1 MQPPMSCNMPH
12 RSFFILLFLL
22 TGFTVAAQLYPVK
35 GKVRT
40 AQGEPIPFATLQV
53 KAQNAGTITLEDGS
67 FELSVPTGSYRL
79 VVSRVGFRTTEQSL
93 TVRDSIHSLIIT
105 LDEEAT
111 SLSEVVVRAKLR
123 DRAEEIMRQVIRRK
137 DSIRSAAGAYSFK
150 AYTKAV
156 LLDSGS
162 RSAEANLTMAEIVSG
177 IDTDGKGKIKEQRL
191 AVRGSHNSKRLFY
204 LSVTEGDFSLFNNL
218 VSVPALSPTP
228 FVSPVSRS
236 GLLAYQFRTIK
247 TKRSGRYRLYTFS
260 VKPLGVTNATVE
272 GEITV
277 SDSAWT
283 VLHARYSFPGYHMQE
298 YDFFEVEQ
306 DFGFVQDQAWMLT
319 RQQLRYR
326 TRGARKVSN
335 GQTTTV
341 YSDFQLNRH
350 FAQRHFGA
358 ELSSTTEEA
367 YERDSGWWSGA
378 RTESLNRREAARVQ
392 EDFRIQEYTKTER
405 FLDSIDRAVNRVTWL
420 KLGFFGQSF
429 RDHKKEQ
436 VLHLAPLTSF
446 IQPFAFGGLRLRLSA
461 NFSKTFP
468 SRKYIDLTTDVS
480 YGFRNN
486 DVNGSIDFYRRYNP
500 FNRGFYTFS
509 AGRAFAF
516 INEGDAWINMI
527 QRNNFYLNQYL
538 GAGYGIEIANGLVV
552 STNIQVAFRQSVEG
566 YKTGKLADSLLVG
579 YVGENNQPIAFESYR
594 ALYGKWKLQYTP
606 GQQYRREPK
615 EKVILGSRWP
625 TFYVQWEKGIPEV
638 ASSDVDFDY
647 LEFGLE
653 QVLKLGL
660 AGVSR
665 YSIRTG
671 DFLNQKNL
679 KFIDFKFQRRGD
691 PFLFMNPNRS
701 FQALDSTFAV
711 FDRYVEAHFFHEFN
725 GLFLNKIPLFKKLQ
739 LREVGGIGFLSAP
752 ERNLQYGEL
761 YLGVERS
768 FQSPFN
774 PLDRIKLG
782 VYVVSSTA
790 NSFREPVQFK
800 IGFTTWDKRKNRW
813 F

>member
-1 MQPPMSCNMPH
+1 MS
-12 RSFFILLFLL
+12 
-22 TGFTVAAQLYPVK
+22 AQLYPVR

-40 AQGEPIPFATLQV
+40 QLGEVVPFATVVV
-53 KAQNAGTITLEDGS
+53 KAQNAGTITLDDGS
-67 FELSVPTGSYRL
+67 FEFSLPKGFYQL
-79 VVSRVGFRTTEQSL
+79 VVSRVGFKTTEQSII
-93 TVRDSIHSLIIT
+93 VADSVPSVNII
-105 LDEEAT
+105 LEEEAT
-111 SLSEVVVRAKLR
+111 SLAEVVVRARAR
-123 DRAEEIMRQVIRRK
+123 DRAEEIMRQVIRKK
-137 DSIRSAAGAYSFK
+137 DSIHSAAGPHSFK

-177 IDTDGKGKIKEQRL
+177 IDADGKGKIKEQRL

-204 LSVTEGDFSLFNNL
+204 LSVTEGNFSLFNNL
-218 VSVPALSPTP
+218 ISVPALSPTP

-236 GLLAYQFRTIK
+236 GLLAYQFKTIK
-247 TKRSGRYRLYTFS
+247 TKRSGKYRVYTFS

-272 GEITV
+272 GQLTV

-283 VLHARYSFPGYHMQE
+283 VLHARFSFPEYHLQE

-306 DFGFVQDQAWMLT
+306 DFGFVQGQAWMLT

-326 TRGARKVSN
+326 TRGARKISS
-335 GQTTTV
+335 GQTTTAF
-341 YSDFQLNRH
+341 SEFQLNRR
-350 FAQRHFGA
+350 FAPRHFGV
-358 ELSSTTEEA
+358 ELSATSSEA
-367 YERDSGWWSGA
+367 YERDSMWWTAA
-378 RTESLNRREAARVQ
+378 RTESLTRREAARVR
-392 EDFRIQEYTKTER
+392 EDFRMQEYVKTEHY
-405 FLDSIDRAVNRVTWL
+405 LDSIDRAVNRVTWL

-446 IQPFAFGGLRLRLSA
+446 VQPFAFGGLRLRLSA

-468 SRKYIDLTTDVS
+468 SRKYIDLTTDLS

-486 DVNGSIDFYRRYNP
+486 DVNGSVDFYRRYNP
-500 FNRGFYTFS
+500 FNRGYYTFS

-538 GAGYGIEIANGLVV
+538 GAGYGIEIVNGLVV
-552 STNIQVAFRQSVEG
+552 STNMQMAFRQSVQG
-566 YKTGKLADSLLVG
+566 YKTGKLADSLLVD
-579 YVGENNQPIAFESYR
+579 YIGENNEAVDFASYR
-594 ALYGKWKLQYTP
+594 AVYGKWKLQYTP

-615 EKVILGSRWP
+615 EKLILGSRWP
-625 TFYVQWEKGIPEV
+625 TFYVQWEKGIPGIA
-638 ASSDVDFDY
+638 ASQVDFDY
-647 LEFGLE
+647 FEFGME

-671 DFLNQKNL
+671 DFLNQKDL
-679 KFIDFKFQRRGD
+679 KFIDYKFQRRGD

-725 GLFLNKIPLFKKLQ
+725 GLFLNKIPLLKKLQ

-752 ERNLQYGEL
+752 ERKLQYGEL
-761 YLGVERS
+761 YLGIERS
-768 FQSPFN
+768 FESPFN

-782 VYVVSSTA
+782 VYVVTSTA

-800 IGFTTWDKRKNRW
+800 VGFTTWDKRKNRW

>member
-1 MQPPMSCNMPH
+1 MYRKH
-12 RSFFILLFLL
+12 LLFFSCLL
-22 TGFTVAAQLYPVK
+22 CSLTVAAQLYPVQ
-35 GKVRT
+35 GRVQT
-40 AQGEPIPFATLQV
+40 AGSEAIPFATVRV
-53 KAQNAGTITLEDGS
+53 KDHPTGTITLDDGR
-67 FELSVPTGSYRL
+67 FELLLATGSYQL
-79 VVSRVGFRTTEQSL
+79 IVSRVGYKTTEQSVI
-93 TVRDSIHSLIIT
+93 VRDSAHSVTIII
-105 LDEEAT
+105 DEEAR
-111 SLSEVVVRAKLR
+111 SLSEVVVKVRAR
-123 DRAEEIMRQVIRRK
+123 DRAEEIMRQVIRKK
-137 DSIRSAAGAYSFK
+137 DSIQSAAGARSFK

-162 RSAEANLTMAEIVSG
+162 RSTEANLTMAEIVSL
-177 IDTDGKGKIKEQRL
+177 IDTDGKGKMKEQRL
-191 AVRGSHNSKRLFY
+191 AVRGSHNHKRLFY
-204 LSVTEGDFSLFNNL
+204 LSATEGDFSLFHNL
-218 VSVPALSPTP
+218 ISVPALSPTP

-236 GLLAYQFRTIK
+236 GLLAYQFKTIK
-247 TKRSGRYRLYTFS
+247 TKRSGRYRVYTFS
-260 VKPLGVTNATVE
+260 VKPLGITNATVE
-272 GEITV
+272 GELTV

-283 VLHARYSFPGYHMQE
+283 VLHARFSFPQYHLQE
-298 YDFFEVEQ
+298 YEFFEVEQ
-306 DFGFVQDQAWMLT
+306 DFRFVQDQAWLLS

-326 TRGARKVSN
+326 SRGARKVST

-341 YSDFQLNRH
+341 FSDFQLNRE
-350 FAQRHFGA
+350 FAPRHFGA
-358 ELSSTTEEA
+358 ELSATTAEA
-367 YERDSGWWSGA
+367 YERDSMWWSAA
-378 RTESLNRREAARVQ
+378 RTEKLTRREAARAE
-392 EDFRIQEYTKTER
+392 EDFRMQEYVKTEH

-468 SRKYIDLTTDVS
+468 SRKYIDLTTDLS

-486 DVNGSIDFYRRYNP
+486 DVNGSVDFYRRYNP
-500 FNRGFYTFS
+500 FNRGFYSFS

-552 STNIQVAFRQSVEG
+552 TANIQVAFRQSVQG
-566 YKTGKLADSLLVG
+566 YKTGKLADSLLVD
-579 YVGENNQPIAFESYR
+579 YVGENNQAVAFEPYR

-606 GQQYRREPK
+606 AQQYRREPK

-625 TFYVQWEKGIPEV
+625 TFYVQWEKGIPAIA
-638 ASSDVDFDY
+638 ASQVDFDY
-647 LEFGLE
+647 LEFGIE

-665 YSIRTG
+665 YSIKTG
-671 DFLNQKNL
+671 DFMNQKDL
-679 KFIDFKFQRRGD
+679 KFIDYKFQRRGD

-711 FDRYVEAHFFHEFN
+711 FDRYVEAHYFHEFN
-725 GLFLNKIPLFKKLQ
+725 GLFLNKIPVLKKLQ

-752 ERNLQYGEL
+752 ERKLQYGEL
-761 YLGVERS
+761 YLGIERS
-768 FQSPFN
+768 FESPFN

-800 IGFTTWDKRKNRW
+800 VGFTTWDKRRNRW